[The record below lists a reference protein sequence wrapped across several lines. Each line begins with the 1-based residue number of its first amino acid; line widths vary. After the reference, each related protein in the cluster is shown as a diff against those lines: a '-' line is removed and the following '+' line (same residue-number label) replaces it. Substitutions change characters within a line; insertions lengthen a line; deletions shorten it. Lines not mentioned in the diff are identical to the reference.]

1 MENSN
6 RKSKLENRRIIF
18 IGGHHNSALLV
29 AKALKAKGFKIF
41 WFGHKHTIAK
51 EKSLSLEYLEVTKAG
66 LPFYQI
72 HTGKFYRNFQPWQ
85 WLKIFYGLG
94 QCFCLLLKIKPRL
107 VFSFGGYLSFPAVLA
122 AKILRIKIIIHEQTS
137 QAGLANRTLASLA
150 DQVLLT
156 WPSSTLFFPRHKTKL
171 VGLPLKKEFLIS
183 QKARPIFKEKLATI
197 FITGGKQG
205 SHLINQA
212 VAGCLKDLLS
222 KYNLIHQSGAIL
234 KTGDFEKLTEQKRSL
249 PAKLQD
255 RYLLQ
260 KFFYDKQMPQMFKA
274 ADLVVA
280 RAGAHTVYE
289 LASLEKPALLIPL
302 PWAYNQEQ
310 LKNAQILQKSGL
322 ALILPQK
329 QLSSQTL
336 KRNIDKMLKNL
347 NRFKGKHLP
356 LISIERKATDKI
368 VKVIIGLLENEAN

>member
-1 MENSN
+1 MTN
-6 RKSKLENRRIIF
+6 KKIVF
-18 IGGHHNSALLV
+18 IGGHHNSALLI
-29 AKALKAKGFKIF
+29 AQSLQTKGFKIY
-41 WFGHKHTIAK
+41 WFGHKHTMRK
-51 EKSLSLEYLEVTKAG
+51 EKSLSLEYLEVKKAG

-72 HTGKFYRNFQPWQ
+72 YTGKFYRTFQPLQ

-94 QCFCLLLKIKPRL
+94 QCLSLLLKVKPQLL
-107 VFSFGGYLSFPAVLA
+107 VSFGGYLSFPAVLT
-122 AKILRIKIIIHEQTS
+122 AKILGIKIIIHEQTS
-137 QAGLANRTLASLA
+137 QAGLANRILAPLA
-150 DQVLLT
+150 DKVLLT
-156 WPSSTLFFPRHKTKL
+156 WSSSVRFFPQQKTKL

-183 QKARPIFKEKLATI
+183 QKKRPLFKEKLATI

-212 VAGCLKDLLS
+212 VAGCLKDLLP

-234 KTGDFEKLTEQKRSL
+234 KTGDFGKLTKQKKSL
-249 PAKLQD
+249 PAKLQG

-289 LASLEKPALLIPL
+289 LASLKKPALLIPL

-310 LKNAQILQKSGL
+310 LKNAQILQKAGL

-336 KRNIDKMLKNL
+336 KRGIDKMLKNL
-347 NRFKGKHLP
+347 NRFKVKHLS
-356 LISIERKATDKI
+356 LISIEKKATDKI
-368 VKVIIGLLENEAN
+368 VKVIIDLLGNEAN